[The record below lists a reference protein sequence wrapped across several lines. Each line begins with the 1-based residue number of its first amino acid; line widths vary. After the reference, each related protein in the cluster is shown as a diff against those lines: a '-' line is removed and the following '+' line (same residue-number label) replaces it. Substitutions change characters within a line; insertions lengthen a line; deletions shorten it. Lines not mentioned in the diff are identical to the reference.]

1 LEEKK
6 MHLIVYL
13 IIGGIAGWLAGKIM
27 SGHGYG
33 PVVDIILGVV
43 GGFVAGWLISV
54 LLGIQA
60 TGLVAS
66 FVVSLIGACLLVAVV
81 HLIRREPLRT

>member
-1 LEEKK
+1 

-13 IIGGIAGWLAGKIM
+13 IIGGLAGWLAGKIM

-54 LLGIQA
+54 LLGVQA

-66 FVVSLIGACLLVAVV
+66 FVVSLIGACLLVAIV
-81 HLIRREPLRT
+81 HMFRREPLRT